1 MTSKKIKIRKSFKG
15 VKISPEVK
23 KLLLV
28 APKILEEVSSLIPDS
43 VHELSLTFCSDEYI
57 QKINATFRGKNKPT
71 DVLSFPL
78 LVDGDFICPSL
89 GDLIISL
96 PTAKRQAKE
105 FRVTYLYELKKLF
118 IHGLLHLLGFDHEN
132 VTQKERMKMKRMEKK
147 LIEKC

>member
-15 VKISPEVK
+15 VKESSEVK

-28 APKILEEVSSLIPDS
+28 IPRIIEEVNPLIPDS

-57 QKINATFRGKNKPT
+57 KKINANFRGKNKPT

-78 LVDGDFICPSL
+78 IVEGDLFCPSL

-105 FRVTYLYELKKLF
+105 YQVTYLYELKKLF
-118 IHGLLHLLGFDHEN
+118 IHGILHLLGFDHEK
-132 VTQKERMKMKRMEKK
+132 VSQKERMKMKRMEKK
-147 LIEKC
+147 LIEKY